1 MANRATSELLDADGL
16 IRRLKKGA
24 PLLLEKETVRLP
36 RFTEIK
42 EVDQSEVGGTGP
54 ETLVIARAR
63 TATWAL
69 MPWTRKAAFAAKDAQ
84 AFLEIVA
91 TLQGQNPQKPVKG
104 YVLTPG
110 AVKDEIAS
118 LLEPGGHLAS
128 AVAE

>member
-1 MANRATSELLDADGL
+1 MANTTSELLDADGL

-36 RFTEIK
+36 RFTEIR
-42 EVDQSEVGGTGP
+42 EVDQSEIGGKGR

-63 TATWAL
+63 TATWAML
-69 MPWTRKAAFAAKDAQ
+69 PWGKKSFAEKDAK
-84 AFLEIVA
+84 AFLDLVA
-91 TLQGQNPQKPVKG
+91 TIQEQNPQKPVKG

-110 AVKDEIAS
+110 AVNDSVSS
-118 LLEPGGHLAS
+118 LLEAGGHLLS